1 MAIPADEVRPD
12 EGRPDDTSPADEA
25 RPDDTRPENARSRLR
40 RRLRAN
46 RGLLL
51 AALIA
56 AAAYALAIVGA
67 LLVRDAEGID
77 QVNGFVEL
85 LSGSSGASISGLGI
99 KLGFAYA
106 VGAASAVNPC
116 GFAMLPAYL
125 GLYVSGGNQD
135 QERSRPARLLARA
148 IMVGLS
154 VSVGF
159 IALFGAVGLILG
171 LGSQAI
177 IVSALPYVGLA
188 VGILLV
194 GAGAYLA
201 GGGKIYT
208 SLAQRA
214 AARIGD
220 PGQSNIPGYALFG
233 VSYGLASLSCTLPL
247 FLAVLGVGAG
257 LASSWLET
265 VGQFLLYAAGMST
278 VIMALTLG
286 MAVART
292 ILVRWLRKALPYVG
306 VVGAWLMVVAGVYI
320 VFYWLTLGDLL

>member
-1 MAIPADEVRPD
+1 MTTPTESPIQSVPLLDRLPVR
-12 EGRPDDTSPADEA
+12 
-25 RPDDTRPENARSRLR
+25 
-40 RRLRAN
+40 
-46 RGLLL
+46 RGV
-51 AALIA
+51 LIA
-56 AAAYALAIVGA
+56 VGIAAVAYAIAVLGA
-67 LLVRDAEGID
+67 LWLRNAEGID
-77 QVNGFVEL
+77 GVNRFVEL
-85 LSGSSGASISGLGI
+85 LSGSSGSSISNVGI

-135 QERSRPARLLARA
+135 QDRRQPIRLVSRAV
-148 IMVGLS
+148 MVGLS

-159 IALFGAVGLILG
+159 VALFGAVGLILAF
-171 LGSQAI
+171 GSQA
-177 IVSALPYVGLA
+177 VVVAALPWVGLA
-188 VGILLV
+188 VGVLLI
-194 GAGAYLA
+194 GAGAYMA
-201 GGGKIYT
+201 TGGKIYT

-214 AARIGD
+214 ASRIGD
-220 PGQSNIPGYALFG
+220 PSQLNVPGYALFG

-257 LASSWLET
+257 LSSGFLDT
-265 VGQFLLYAAGMST
+265 LSQFLLYAAGMGS

-292 ILVRWLRKALPYVG
+292 VLIRWMRAALPYVG
-306 VVGAWLMVVAGVYI
+306 VVGAWLMVVAGTYI

>member
-1 MAIPADEVRPD
+1 MAIPANSA
-12 EGRPDDTSPADEA
+12 DTAPSLLDRISA
-25 RPDDTRPENARSRLR
+25 R
-40 RRLRAN
+40 
-46 RGLLL
+46 RGI
-51 AALIA
+51 LIA
-56 AAAYALAIVGA
+56 VGIAVIAYAIALVGA
-67 LLVRDAEGID
+67 LFARNATGID
-77 QVNGFVEL
+77 GVNRFVEL
-85 LSGSSGASISGLGI
+85 LSGSSGAGISNVGI

-135 QERSRPARLLARA
+135 QDRRQPVRLVSRAV
-148 IMVGLS
+148 MVGLS
-154 VSVGF
+154 VSIGF
-159 IALFGAVGLILG
+159 VALFGAVGLVLAF
-171 LGSQAI
+171 GSQA
-177 IVSALPYVGLA
+177 VVVAALPWVGLA
-188 VGILLV
+188 VGVLLI
-194 GAGAYLA
+194 GAGAYMA

-220 PGQSNIPGYALFG
+220 PGQLNVPGYALFG

-257 LASSWLET
+257 LSSGFLDT
-265 VGQFLLYAAGMST
+265 LGQFLLYAAGMGS

-286 MAVART
+286 MAVARSVL
-292 ILVRWLRKALPYVG
+292 IRWTRAALPYVG
-306 VVGAWLMVVAGVYI
+306 VVGAWLMVVAGTYI

>member
-1 MAIPADEVRPD
+1 MAIPANSAETAPSLLDRV
-12 EGRPDDTSPADEA
+12 SA
-25 RPDDTRPENARSRLR
+25 R
-40 RRLRAN
+40 
-46 RGLLL
+46 RGI
-51 AALIA
+51 LIA
-56 AAAYALAIVGA
+56 VGIAVIAYAIALVGA
-67 LLVRDAEGID
+67 LFARNATGID
-77 QVNGFVEL
+77 GVNRFVEL
-85 LSGSSGASISGLGI
+85 LSGSSGAGISNVGI

-135 QERSRPARLLARA
+135 QDRRQPVRLVSRAV
-148 IMVGLS
+148 MVGLS
-154 VSVGF
+154 VSIGF
-159 IALFGAVGLILG
+159 VALFGAVGLVLAF
-171 LGSQAI
+171 GSQA
-177 IVSALPYVGLA
+177 VVVAALPWVGLA
-188 VGILLV
+188 VGVLLI
-194 GAGAYLA
+194 GAGAYMA

-220 PGQSNIPGYALFG
+220 PGQLNVPGYALFG

-257 LASSWLET
+257 LSSGFLDT
-265 VGQFLLYAAGMST
+265 LGQFLLYAAGMGS

-286 MAVART
+286 MAVARSVL
-292 ILVRWLRKALPYVG
+292 IRWMRAALPYVG
-306 VVGAWLMVVAGVYI
+306 VIGAWLMVVAGTYI

>member
-1 MAIPADEVRPD
+1 MTTPTESPTQSAPLLDRLPVR
-12 EGRPDDTSPADEA
+12 
-25 RPDDTRPENARSRLR
+25 
-40 RRLRAN
+40 
-46 RGLLL
+46 RGV
-51 AALIA
+51 LIA
-56 AAAYALAIVGA
+56 VGIAAVAYAIAVLGA
-67 LLVRDAEGID
+67 LWLRNAEGID
-77 QVNGFVEL
+77 GVNRFVEL
-85 LSGSSGASISGLGI
+85 LSGSSGSSISNVGI

-135 QERSRPARLLARA
+135 EDRRNLVKLVGKA

-159 IALFGAVGLILG
+159 VALFGAVGLILG
-171 LGSQAI
+171 FGSQA
-177 IVSALPYVGLA
+177 VVVAALPWVGLA
-188 VGILLV
+188 VGILLI
-194 GAGAYLA
+194 GAGAYMA
-201 GGGKIYT
+201 TGGNIYT

-214 AARIGD
+214 ASRIGD
-220 PGQSNIPGYALFG
+220 PGQLNVPGYVLFG

-257 LASSWLET
+257 LSSGFLET
-265 VGQFLLYAAGMST
+265 LGQFLLYAAGMGS

-292 ILVRWLRKALPYVG
+292 VLIRWMRAALPYVG
-306 VVGAWLMVVAGVYI
+306 VVGAWLMVVAGTYI